1 MTTEIEPIEFK
12 LFFPVPGPLRRYLE
26 SIGISSKVVDAGSEI
41 QKIYFKSEE
50 DLNWFRL
57 NKPTIESKRYSR
69 TYGLE
74 IYELAN
80 E

>member
-26 SIGISSKVVDAGSEI
+26 SIGIIANVVDSGTDI
-41 QKIYFKSEE
+41 QRIYFKSEE
-50 DLNWFRL
+50 DFNWFKL
-57 NKPTIESKRYSR
+57 NKPIIQSKYYSGA
-69 TYGLE
+69 YGLE